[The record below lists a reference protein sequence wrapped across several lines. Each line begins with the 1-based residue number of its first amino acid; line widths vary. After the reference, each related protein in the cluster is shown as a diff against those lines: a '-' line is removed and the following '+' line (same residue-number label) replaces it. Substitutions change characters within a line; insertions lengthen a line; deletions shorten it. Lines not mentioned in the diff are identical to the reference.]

1 MPSLTFAQTKDMT
14 DTPQEDIVQEEKYS
28 DQALENNEWIEQESS
43 ISNEQESSIWKKPLP
58 IVSEAQKA
66 KRTTTEIENKEE
78 VKLNT
83 TFTMSNV
90 DTQRVQ
96 KAWRDMINSVR
107 SEKAW
112 DYSIDTKLVATST
125 ERANYLGKNR
135 KFSKM
140 HQRPGQK
147 CSNYRCYD
155 LDGRFSTRDVSASAW
170 ESIGYWWYS
179 CSKDDCTDALIEAS
193 KKTFRFFMSE
203 AKRNWPHYQMVVSG
217 KYSKF
222 GVGIAETKA
231 SWWKAYVL
239 VLHVSP

>member
-1 MPSLTFAQTKDMT
+1 MT
-14 DTPQEDIVQEEKYS
+14 NTSQDDTVQEEKYS
-28 DQALENNEWIEQESS
+28 DPNLENNESIEQELWIGSG
-43 ISNEQESSIWKKPLP
+43 QDWPIWKKPLP
-58 IVSEAQKA
+58 IVTEDIKA
-66 KRTTTEIENKEE
+66 KRVAPELEKKEDI
-78 VKLNT
+78 KLNT
-83 TFTMSNV
+83 TFAMSNV

-96 KAWRDMINSVR
+96 QAWRDMINKVR

-112 DYSIDTKLVATST
+112 DYSIDTQLVTTST

-147 CSNYRCYD
+147 CTNYRCYD
-155 LDGRFSTRDVSASAW
+155 LDWRFSARDVSPSAW
-170 ESIGYWWYS
+170 EAIWYGWYS
-179 CSKDDCTDALIEAS
+179 CTKDDCTDALIEAS
-193 KKTFRFFMSE
+193 KKTFKFFMSE

-222 GVGIAETKA
+222 WIGIAETKA